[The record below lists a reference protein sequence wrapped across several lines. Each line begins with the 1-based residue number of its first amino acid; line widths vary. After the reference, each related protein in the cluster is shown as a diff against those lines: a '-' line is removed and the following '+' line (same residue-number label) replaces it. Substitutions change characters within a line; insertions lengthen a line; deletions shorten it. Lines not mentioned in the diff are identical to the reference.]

1 MNKHSLVEIISDR
14 LNMPH
19 DLVCS
24 VINTLADV
32 IADSLLEEER
42 VVIQNFGSFRLWH
55 HASRPVRNPKT
66 GEPMIFQPRNSV
78 KFVPGKHLVDL
89 LNRQAD
95 DMESD
100 KA

>member
-1 MNKHSLVEIISDR
+1 
-14 LNMPH
+14 
-19 DLVCS
+19 
-24 VINTLADV
+24 
-32 IADSLLEEER
+32 
-42 VVIQNFGSFRLWH
+42 
-55 HASRPVRNPKT
+55 
-66 GEPMIFQPRNSV
+66 MIFQPRNSV

>member
-32 IADSLLEEER
+32 IAD
-42 VVIQNFGSFRLWH
+42 FGSFRLWH
-55 HASRPVRNPKT
+55 QASRPVRNPKT

>member
-55 HASRPVRNPKT
+55 QASRPVRNPKT
-66 GEPMIFQPRNSV
+66 GEPMIFPATKLGQIR
-78 KFVPGKHLVDL
+78 PGE
-89 LNRQAD
+89 A
-95 DMESD
+95 SG
-100 KA
+100 

>member
-42 VVIQNFGSFRLWH
+42 VVIQNSENRRTYDFPATKLGQIRPGE
-55 HASRPVRNPKT
+55 AS
-66 GEPMIFQPRNSV
+66 G
-78 KFVPGKHLVDL
+78 
-89 LNRQAD
+89 
-95 DMESD
+95 
-100 KA
+100 

>member
-14 LNMPH
+14 LDLPH
-19 DLVCS
+19 EMVRS
-24 VINTLADV
+24 VMDVLSDV
-32 IADSLLEEER
+32 IGDSLIKDKR

-55 HASRPVRNPKT
+55 QTSRPVRNPKT